1 MRKTVRQ
8 PIDSKTIRCKIGAE
22 RMGTIM
28 RSIRCSYWLGAGLG
42 AAALLLVATAWADK
56 NDPNAGANTP
66 PQPGQSDTG
75 SNQRE
80 QRLTGR
86 ITAIDTAAQTITV
99 KGSLMS
105 KVIKVGSDAQV
116 AVEGKTSAALSDLKV
131 GDRVEVG
138 YRMEGDT
145 LTAQSIT
152 RTSSG
157 SKGSQSGSPSGS
169 Y

>member
-1 MRKTVRQ
+1 MKRTVPP
-8 PIDSKTIRCKIGAE
+8 PIDSETIHCRIGQE

-28 RSIRCSYWLGAGLG
+28 RRTGCSYWLGAGLG
-42 AAALLLVATAWADK
+42 AAALLLVTTAWAE
-56 NDPNAGANTP
+56 NEPSAGASTP
-66 PQPGQSDTG
+66 SQPGQSQSDSS

-80 QRLTGR
+80 QRINGR
-86 ITAIDTAAQTITV
+86 VTVVDTAGQTITV
-99 KGSLMS
+99 KGTLMS
-105 KVIKVGSDAQV
+105 KVIKVGSDAQI

-131 GDRVEVG
+131 GDRVEVSC
-138 YRMEGDT
+138 RMEGDT

-157 SKGSQSGSPSGS
+157 SKESSGSPSGS